1 MLCEQQL
8 SRIFITSIRRPA
20 MPIISIKTNCTLD
33 TVQQQQLLKQVVVV
47 TSETLAVEKERIDVS
62 LQILPSELT
71 ITGGVQ
77 KRLFVRYTVAMLAG
91 RTLEMRRALV
101 KSYQQTTLDLISED
115 GVDVKTILQ
124 DLRRDQLA
132 LAIGRASCTERGYA
146 AEAVGSRL

>member
-33 TVQQQQLLKQVVVV
+33 TAQQQQLLKQVVVV

-62 LQILPSELT
+62 LQILPSGLT

-77 KRLFVRYTVAMLAG
+77 KRLFVRYTVARSEERRVGKECRSRGSPYNKRRKG
-91 RTLEMRRALV
+91 RHKRGEEMM
-101 KSYQQTTLDLISED
+101 KQ
-115 GVDVKTILQ
+115 
-124 DLRRDQLA
+124 
-132 LAIGRASCTERGYA
+132 
-146 AEAVGSRL
+146 